1 MIFVSCKVTLRFP
14 QDVQQLYTQ
23 SDPYIEE
30 GNTIQWPKEKDNVP
44 KTLRRKLNIGQHG
57 NKTKTKTKNITENR
71 QKHKKTKKQK
81 TVVIIGAPVVLP

>member
-30 GNTIQWPKEKDNVP
+30 GHTIQWPKEKDNVP
-44 KTLRRKLNIGQHG
+44 KTLRRKLNIG

-71 QKHKKTKKQK
+71 QKHKKSKKQK